1 MQFFTTTLQK
11 PYVRGYVT

>member
-11 PYVRGYVT
+11 PYVRG